1 LNVIVTGPT
10 QAGKTTMLNALSSS
24 IGSRERVITI
34 EEIFELNLALRD
46 VVAMQTRLANLEGTG
61 EITMRRL
68 VKEALRMRPDRIIVG
83 EVREAESLD
92 LLVALNSGVAG
103 LCTLHANSARDAI
116 IKICTLPLLA
126 GPNITSDFTIKT
138 VAACLDLVVHC
149 VRDASGNRYV
159 NEILAVRNRVEG
171 GAIET
176 STLFERRAGELVP
189 ASGADWSHEK
199 FNQAGLNVAER
210 LGQES

>member
-1 LNVIVTGPT
+1 
-10 QAGKTTMLNALSSS
+10 M
-24 IGSRERVITI
+24 
-34 EEIFELNLALRD
+34 D
-46 VVAMQTRLANLEGTG
+46 
-61 EITMRRL
+61 
-68 VKEALRMRPDRIIVG
+68 
-83 EVREAESLD
+83 
-92 LLVALNSGVAG
+92 NSGVAG

-176 STLFERRAGELVP
+176 STLFERKAGELVP

-199 FNQAGLNVAER
+199 FDLAGLNVAER